1 MKILMTGFEPF
12 GGETI
17 NPAYEA
23 VKRLPDE
30 IKGAKIMKMEIPVV
44 FDKAG
49 DIVQQALNT
58 EEPDIVICVGQAGGR
73 KGVTPERIAVNLQEA
88 RIPDNEGNAPMDHP
102 VREGGPA
109 AYFTGL
115 QVKAMVANLKAAG
128 VESSLSYS
136 AGTYVCN
143 DLFYRVMDH
152 IAQMAAANKKIR
164 GGFIHVPFIPEQT
177 KDKPDVPSLPLQ
189 DIVKALTVC
198 IETELE
204 KEGERTE

>member
-49 DIVQQALNT
+49 DIVQQALDT

-88 RIPDNEGNAPMDHP
+88 RIPDNDGNAPMDRP

-152 IAQMAAANKKIR
+152 IAQKTAAGKKIR

-177 KDKPDVPSLPLQ
+177 KDKPDMPSLPLQ

-204 KEGERTE
+204 KEGEKTE